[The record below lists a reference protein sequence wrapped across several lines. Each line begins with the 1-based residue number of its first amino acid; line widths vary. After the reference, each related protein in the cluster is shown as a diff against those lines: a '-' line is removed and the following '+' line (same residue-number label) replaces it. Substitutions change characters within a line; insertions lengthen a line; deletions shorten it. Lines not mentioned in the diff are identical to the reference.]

1 MSDDRLLR
9 PATTDEIAD
18 ALAFA
23 LRFDGRKRVH
33 HGDELMARITAERP
47 VRHLER
53 SGLRRNGKAALAA
66 AHDPAD
72 AGTKAAR
79 AACKRAEGAPRTR
92 ARPRRPRSVGHRPG
106 QGGPGPRASRTG
118 QAGWPDTRAPLRR
131 W

>member
-53 SGLRRNGKAALAA
+53 SDFVVMAKPPLQ
-66 AHDPAD
+66 PP
-72 AGTKAAR
+72 TI
-79 AACKRAEGAPRTR
+79 PRTR
-92 ARPRRPRSVGHRPG
+92 DQSG
-106 QGGPGPRASRTG
+106 
-118 QAGWPDTRAPLRR
+118 
-131 W
+131 